1 MTRLALLFLLILL
14 DFSVV
19 VITKAP
25 ESLAPAAIKAVID
38 KYFANNFREVQV
50 INFGVQK
57 GQAEEIIEN
66 CLKLRDQKITMRVRG
81 DSPKSVNRGMFELGK
96 PSVLLFDSPE
106 IFNKTQN
113 RIAFKIRNLYSH
125 PHLVYIH
132 NATIKDIE
140 VVSNKGHMIDKTIFL
155 VNETLHS
162 IELAT
167 SFLFTPEACN
177 KNQFKVINRFPRSR
191 KRWDNS
197 NFFVEKYRNFYGCP
211 IELWKEYPILERHL
225 NFTRKY
231 LKGGPYLDKTI
242 SFAVEHLTLNKLER
256 FNSYVTDMY
265 PRKIYIPPGEVY
277 GDYEKML
284 LPFDT
289 STWIAIVLTIGMS
302 ILTIVAIKMKPVKIQ
317 EIIFGDNNRSPFM
330 NFISI
335 LLNGGQ
341 ATNLSGSAPRMFL
354 LTVIFWSLIFRLNS
368 VRFPIEGL
376 IEFPKLPELVI
387 NQSHSKIYNS

>member
-1 MTRLALLFLLILL
+1 MTRLALLFLFILL
-14 DFSVV
+14 DFSAVV
-19 VITKAP
+19 NTKAP
-25 ESLAPAAIKAVID
+25 KLMARAAIKAVID
-38 KYFANNFREVQV
+38 EYFANNFRVIEV
-50 INFGVQK
+50 INFGEQK
-57 GQAEEIIEN
+57 GQAEKIVEN
-66 CLKLRDQKITMRVRG
+66 VLKLRDQKITMRVRA
-81 DSPKSVNRGMFELGK
+81 DSPSGYFEMMRLGQ

-106 IFNKTQN
+106 NFNKIQN
-113 RIAFKIRNLYSH
+113 RIAFKIGQLRSH

-132 NATIKDIE
+132 NASIKDIE
-140 VVSNKGHMIDKTIFL
+140 VVSNKGHMIDRTIFL

-167 SFLFTPEACN
+167 SFLFTPEACH
-177 KNQFKVINRFPRSR
+177 KNQFKVINRFTRAR

-197 NFFVEKYRNFYGCP
+197 KFFVEKYRNFYGCA
-211 IELWKEYPILERHL
+211 IELWKEYPILESHL
-225 NFTRKY
+225 NLTRKY
-231 LKGGPYLDKTI
+231 LEGGPYLDKTI
-242 SFAVEHLTLNKLER
+242 SFSIEHLSLNKLRR
-256 FNSYVTDMY
+256 FNTYVTDMY

-302 ILTIVAIKMKPVKIQ
+302 IITIVTLKMKPVKIQ
-317 EIIFGDNNRSPFM
+317 EIIFGENNRSPFM

-341 ATNLSGSAPRMFL
+341 VTNLFGNAPRIFL

-368 VRFPIEGL
+368 VRFPIKML
-376 IEFPKLPELVI
+376 IEFPKLLELVI